1 MERVRLALRKLPTYT
16 KGEEIMNMV
25 THIVGGAAGIVALV
39 LGLVRA
45 VWFGDGFSIAGAVV
59 YGVSMI
65 LLYTFSSIY
74 HGLGS
79 QLLAKKVMQ
88 IIDHCSIFIL
98 IAGTYTPILLCA
110 VRLYSLS
117 LCWVLFGVVWAAA
130 VIGIVLNG
138 IDIQKYKKFSA
149 ACYLLMGWCIVFAYP
164 ALGFLA
170 SRGGTALLLAGGIS
184 YTIGAAF
191 YYFFKKVPYMH
202 SVFHLFVLAGSITHM
217 LYIILYIL

>member
-1 MERVRLALRKLPTYT
+1 MERIKLALRKLPSYT

-45 VWFGDGFSIAGAVV
+45 VWFGDGFSLAGAIV

-74 HGLGS
+74 HGLGA

-88 IIDHCSIFIL
+88 VIDHCSIFIL
-98 IAGTYTPILLCA
+98 IAGTYTPILLSA
-110 VRLYSLS
+110 VRLYSPP
-117 LCWVLFGVVWAAA
+117 LCWGLFGIVWTAA
-130 VIGIVLNG
+130 VIGIVLNS
-138 IDIQKYKKFSA
+138 IDIHRYKKFSA

-164 ALGFLA
+164 ALGFLV
-170 SRGGTALLLAGGIS
+170 SRGGTALLVAGGMS

-191 YYFFKKVPYMH
+191 YYFFKKVRYMH